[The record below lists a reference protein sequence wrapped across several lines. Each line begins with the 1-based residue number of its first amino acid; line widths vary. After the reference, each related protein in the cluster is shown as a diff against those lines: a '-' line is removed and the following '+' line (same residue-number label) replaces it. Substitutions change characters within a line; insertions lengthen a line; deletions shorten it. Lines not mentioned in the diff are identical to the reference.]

1 MAYNI
6 VTHFENC
13 SYDAYYDE
21 IGLATSKLIFV
32 ITSTNFA
39 TMQSSKEKI
48 KELRTAILSELSK
61 FKWIIYGDV
70 NLDFTWYFS
79 SIRKKETDAIGDL
92 DNLMKPIIDSFTGM
106 NGLFI
111 DDSQIGSIHELWMS
125 KDITESEDTVLRVE
139 INFNNDDCVIKTNV
153 KFVELEKGK
162 YALYCFD
169 DSDKDELMNT
179 LIQWHVEKKFR
190 RFMDDIIA
198 KEPNLG
204 LYKTSFNVFHT
215 SRLNG
220 VDKSLKYD
228 TTRFKSKCRK
238 SGIDFKEISAT
249 YKAFLTLV
257 YRLINKMLK
266 DNPSENI
273 DKQGLFFSIA
283 RQMLH
288 FPGNIIAE
296 NSQSE

>member
-6 VTHFENC
+6 TTHFENC
-13 SYDAYYDE
+13 SYNAYYDE

-32 ITSTNFA
+32 ITSANFA

-48 KELRTAILSELSK
+48 KELRTAIIRELSK

-92 DNLMKPIIDSFTGM
+92 DNLMKPIIDSFAGT
-106 NGLFI
+106 NGIFI

-125 KDITESEDTVLRVE
+125 KDVSDSEDSVLRVE
-139 INFNNDDCVIKTNV
+139 INFNNDDCVINTNV

-169 DSDKDELMNT
+169 DSDKNTLMKI
-179 LIQWHVEKKFR
+179 LIQWHIEKKFR
-190 RFMDDIIA
+190 KYMDKQISID
-198 KEPNLG
+198 PNLG
-204 LYKTSFNVFHT
+204 LYKTGFNVFHT

-220 VDKSLKYD
+220 IDKSIKYD
-228 TTRFKSKCRK
+228 IARFKSKCRK
-238 SGIDFKEISAT
+238 AGINFKELSEC
-249 YKAFLTLV
+249 YKTFLKLV
-257 YRLINKMLK
+257 YSLMGKILN
-266 DNPSENI
+266 DDYPENI

-283 RQMLH
+283 KKMLH
-288 FPGNIIAE
+288 FPGNIIPE
-296 NSQSE
+296 KVSE